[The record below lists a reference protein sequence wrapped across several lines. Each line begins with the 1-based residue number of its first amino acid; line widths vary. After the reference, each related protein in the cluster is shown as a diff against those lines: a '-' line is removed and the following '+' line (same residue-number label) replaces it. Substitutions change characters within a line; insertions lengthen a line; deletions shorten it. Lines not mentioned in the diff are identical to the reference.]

1 MPCLKTKKSVKIQ
14 NWAKVDTAA
23 LVNCLGQKDWE
34 QVLSKN
40 EVEGAWNIFKNYI
53 KDAVNN
59 LVPLSTARSPTD
71 PKWLTHE
78 IVKLTRKKK
87 RYWKTYMQHFSAENK
102 EAYETV
108 SKELIKKRR
117 EMLNEVKRENL
128 RIQMTTTEENLQ
140 RMLDLK
146 HKR

>member
-108 SKELIKKRR
+108 SKELIKKGA
-117 EMLNEVKRENL
+117 KC
-128 RIQMTTTEENLQ
+128 
-140 RMLDLK
+140 
-146 HKR
+146 